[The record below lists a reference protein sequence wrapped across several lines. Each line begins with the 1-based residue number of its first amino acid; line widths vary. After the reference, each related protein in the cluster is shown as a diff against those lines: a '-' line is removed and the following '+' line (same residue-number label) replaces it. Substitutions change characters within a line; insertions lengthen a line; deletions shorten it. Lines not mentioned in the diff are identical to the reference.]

1 MIVSFD
7 TEAQAFYLKLKDTKV
22 VRTKEFTD
30 EVFLDFDYKGDLV
43 GVETL
48 NPGTMVLK
56 KIARKF
62 HRPELSHINT
72 APLAKV
78 MS

>member
-7 TEAQAFYLKLKDTKV
+7 TKAQVFYLKLKDTKV
-22 VRTKEFTD
+22 VRTKEFAE

-43 GVETL
+43 GVEML

-62 HRPELSHINT
+62 HRLELSHIHT
-72 APLAKV
+72 APIAKV
-78 MS
+78 MT

>member
-1 MIVSFD
+1 MIISLD

-22 VRTKEFTD
+22 VRTKEFAE

-43 GVETL
+43 GVEML

-62 HRPELSHINT
+62 HSPELSHINT
-72 APLAKV
+72 APLSKV
-78 MS
+78 MT